1 MNGCRTLPRSPEQ
14 PVLLKGPPAT
24 SRKRGSHP
32 PTGAGRG
39 GGH

>member
-14 PVLLKGPPAT
+14 PALLKGLSAK
-24 SRKRGSHP
+24 SRKPSSHP

-39 GGH
+39 DGH